1 MRKCRVIAVFLMIML
16 MISGCGEKE
25 ADNPMDNQGG
35 NPVESPIDR
44 PADKPAGNPAENA
57 APDISSDFGDAEETY
72 GDDIQEELYKGYS
85 EAATSDLSGV
95 TITCLSGS
103 DGCYIKEG
111 SAITFTNVS
120 TDSIYTI
127 AGEFKGNIVIDV
139 GDEYKFEL
147 ELLGLSVSSDATNPI
162 MIKSGD
168 KVTLTAKKDYS
179 NYVYDLRAAVDENS
193 ETEKAGAIY
202 SEVDLRIGG
211 KGELTVVSE
220 NNNGIHSKKDL
231 EVKNVN
237 LTVHCSDNALKG
249 NDSVTLEGASTT
261 LISTMGDGIKTS
273 NSDISQKGNQRGTI
287 LVSGGTYNVYAACD
301 GLDAAYD
308 VVVEDTADNATV
320 VNIFTDKYSN
330 YSEEVTV
337 VAEDVFYIRSF
348 TDEWKYSVKYYN
360 SDEDYVWVTP
370 EKHSDVSGGRT
381 SYFYYSY
388 PKMQE
393 YSKVQFFIYSGDME
407 QGQETEYL
415 AMTDYLTVNT
425 EYDTFALASQGNSL
439 SYSWTNYTTQIVES
453 FGGGR
458 GDHGGFGG
466 GPGGFGGG
474 PGGFGGMGG
483 FGEGNTD
490 KGEYSTKG
498 IKAANEIVINSG
510 TVNIKAYD
518 DAIHANND
526 STLENGETPK
536 GNVIINDGVITVYSN
551 DDGLHADGTVTVNNG
566 VVTVTNS
573 YEGVE
578 GSYVEI
584 LGGKVSVNA
593 KDDGINATTTTGTA
607 VTIAGGDVY
616 IYCSGD
622 GVDSNSR
629 TSYEGIVFSG
639 GNTVTISTSGG
650 NSAIDSEQG
659 YKYEGGQVVAIM
671 PSGGMSQ
678 EAVHCKNFSEIGSK
692 RTTAMIAGRYV
703 NVAVDDDTVATIQM
717 PSGISGM
724 VIYLGSNGASV
735 SVEETTSAELDAN
748 GVCWYK

>member
-1 MRKCRVIAVFLMIML
+1 MRKCRMLAVLVMTL
-16 MISGCGEKE
+16 LVLSGCGEKE

-44 PADKPAGNPAENA
+44 PADKPAGNPMENVV
-57 APDISSDFGDAEETY
+57 PDISSDLGDAEETY
-72 GDDIQEELYKGYS
+72 GEDIQDELYKGYS
-85 EAATSDLSGV
+85 ETTSSDLSNV
-95 TITCLSGS
+95 TITCFSGS
-103 DGCYIKEG
+103 DGCYTKEG
-111 SAITFTNVS
+111 STITFTGLS
-120 TDSIYTI
+120 ADSIYTI
-127 AGEFKGNIVIDV
+127 SGEFKGNIVIDV

-147 ELLGLSVSSDATNPI
+147 ELLGLSVSSDNINPI
-162 MIKSGD
+162 LIKSGD

-237 LTVHCSDNALKG
+237 LTVHCRDNALKG
-249 NDSVTLEGASTT
+249 NDSVTLEGASAT

-287 LVSGGTYNVYAACD
+287 LVSGGIYNVYAACD

-320 VNIFTDKYSN
+320 LNIFTDKYSN

-348 TDEWKYSVKYYN
+348 SDEWKYSVKYYN

-425 EYDTFALASQGNSL
+425 EYDTFALSSQGNSL

-458 GDHGGFGG
+458 GGH
-466 GPGGFGGG
+466 GGFGGG

-510 TVNIKAYD
+510 TVNIKSYD
-518 DAIHANND
+518 DAVHANND
-526 STLENGETPK
+526 TTLENGETPK

-584 LGGKVSVNA
+584 LGGKVSVNT

>member
-1 MRKCRVIAVFLMIML
+1 MRKCRIIAVLLMIML
-16 MISGCGEKE
+16 MISGCGEKA

-35 NPVESPIDR
+35 NPTENQIDR
-44 PADKPAGNPAENA
+44 PVDKPAGNPVENA
-57 APDISSDFGDAEETY
+57 APDISSDLGDAEETY
-72 GDDIQEELYKGYS
+72 GEDIQDELYKGYS
-85 EAATSDLSGV
+85 ETASSDLSNV

-103 DGCYIKEG
+103 DGCYTKEG
-111 SAITFTNVS
+111 STITFTNVS
-120 TDSIYTI
+120 ADSIYTI

-139 GDEYKFEL
+139 GDDYKFEL
-147 ELLGLSVSSDATNPI
+147 ELLGLSISSDNINPI
-162 MIKSGD
+162 LIKSGD

-237 LTVHCSDNALKG
+237 LTVHCRDNALKG
-249 NDSVTLEGASTT
+249 NDSVTLEGATAT

-273 NSDISQKGNQRGTI
+273 NSDISSKGNQRGAI
-287 LVSGGTYNVYAACD
+287 FVSGGTYNVYAACD

-308 VVVEDTADNATV
+308 IVVEDTAENATV
-320 VNIFTDKYSN
+320 LNVFTDKYSN

-348 TDEWKYSVKYYN
+348 SDEWKYSVKYYN
-360 SDEDYVWVTP
+360 SDEDYVWITP
-370 EKHSDVSGGRT
+370 EKHSEVSGGRT

-407 QGQETEYL
+407 QGQEADYL

-453 FGGGR
+453 FGGGP
-458 GDHGGFGG
+458 GG
-466 GPGGFGGG
+466 GRGGHGGFGGG

-498 IKAANEIVINSG
+498 MKAANEIVINSG

-526 STLENGETPK
+526 TTLENGESPK
-536 GNVIINDGVITVYSN
+536 GNVIINGGAITVYSN
-551 DDGLHADGTVTVNNG
+551 DDGLHADGTITVNNG
-566 VVTVTNS
+566 TVSVVNS

-584 LGGKVSVNA
+584 IDGSVSVNA

-622 GVDSNSR
+622 GIDSNSR

-692 RTTAMIAGRYV
+692 RTTTMIAGRYV
-703 NVAVDDDTVATIQM
+703 NVAVNDETVATIQM

-735 SVEETTSAELDAN
+735 SVEETTSAKLDSN

>member
-1 MRKCRVIAVFLMIML
+1 
-16 MISGCGEKE
+16 
-25 ADNPMDNQGG
+25 
-35 NPVESPIDR
+35 
-44 PADKPAGNPAENA
+44 
-57 APDISSDFGDAEETY
+57 
-72 GDDIQEELYKGYS
+72 
-85 EAATSDLSGV
+85 
-95 TITCLSGS
+95 
-103 DGCYIKEG
+103 
-111 SAITFTNVS
+111 
-120 TDSIYTI
+120 
-127 AGEFKGNIVIDV
+127 
-139 GDEYKFEL
+139 
-147 ELLGLSVSSDATNPI
+147 
-162 MIKSGD
+162 
-168 KVTLTAKKDYS
+168 
-179 NYVYDLRAAVDENS
+179 
-193 ETEKAGAIY
+193 
-202 SEVDLRIGG
+202 
-211 KGELTVVSE
+211 
-220 NNNGIHSKKDL
+220 
-231 EVKNVN
+231 
-237 LTVHCSDNALKG
+237 
-249 NDSVTLEGASTT
+249 
-261 LISTMGDGIKTS
+261 
-273 NSDISQKGNQRGTI
+273 
-287 LVSGGTYNVYAACD
+287 
-301 GLDAAYD
+301 
-308 VVVEDTADNATV
+308 
-320 VNIFTDKYSN
+320 
-330 YSEEVTV
+330 
-337 VAEDVFYIRSF
+337 
-348 TDEWKYSVKYYN
+348 
-360 SDEDYVWVTP
+360 
-370 EKHSDVSGGRT
+370 
-381 SYFYYSY
+381 
-388 PKMQE
+388 
-393 YSKVQFFIYSGDME
+393 
-407 QGQETEYL
+407 
-415 AMTDYLTVNT
+415 
-425 EYDTFALASQGNSL
+425 
-439 SYSWTNYTTQIVES
+439 
-453 FGGGR
+453 
-458 GDHGGFGG
+458 
-466 GPGGFGGG
+466 
-474 PGGFGGMGG
+474 MGG

-735 SVEETTSAELDAN
+735 SVEETTSAELDVN

>member
-370 EKHSDVSGGRT
+370 EKHSDVSSGRT

-425 EYDTFALASQGNSL
+425 EYDTFALSSQGNSL

-458 GDHGGFGG
+458 GGH
-466 GPGGFGGG
+466 GGFGGG

-536 GNVIINDGVITVYSN
+536 GNVIINGGVITVYSN

-703 NVAVDDDTVATIQM
+703 NVVVDDDTVATIQM